1 MCAYNTKNLHS
12 GYFHNFWWASQGHPK
27 NDPKWRHQWDL
38 LAKYVGKLEQMARWP
53 AKHGGTYETWFS
65 KVDLFISTLLTITS
79 KSWGPRSRKWQ
90 PIVTRASVWVL
101 LTILASDI
109 SREKGIEVLRWYPE
123 VRMFSTKPTKLEI
136 TSTEVN
142 FTRIEISTIIF
153 LTSFMILKFNMRHP
167 GMFLGRPWKERLSK
181 NSNKYWS

>member
-90 PIVTRASVWVL
+90 PIVTRKMCEFYAQFSL
-101 LTILASDI
+101 QILAVK
-109 SREKGIEVLRWYPE
+109 RESKYCGD
-123 VRMFSTKPTKLEI
+123 T
-136 TSTEVN
+136 
-142 FTRIEISTIIF
+142 
-153 LTSFMILKFNMRHP
+153 LKSGCFPRNR
-167 GMFLGRPWKERLSK
+167 R
-181 NSNKYWS
+181 N

>member
-53 AKHGGTYETWFS
+53 AKHGGTYGTWFS

-90 PIVTRASVWVL
+90 PIVTRTISEFYAQFSL
-101 LTILASDI
+101 QILAVK
-109 SREKGIEVLRWYPE
+109 RESKYCGD
-123 VRMFSTKPTKLEI
+123 T
-136 TSTEVN
+136 
-142 FTRIEISTIIF
+142 
-153 LTSFMILKFNMRHP
+153 LKSGCFPRNR
-167 GMFLGRPWKERLSK
+167 R
-181 NSNKYWS
+181 N